1 MGLIADLPRSKQRT
15 KIQRSPSL
23 DDFIGEQLHRI
34 GDGKAERPGGLQI
47 LAVFSWM
54 TSSNLFI
61 RCTGN
66 TTGNQ

>member
-23 DDFIGEQLHRI
+23 DDFIGGQLHRI

-47 LAVFSWM
+47 
-54 TSSNLFI
+54 
-61 RCTGN
+61 